1 MIDIKDFDLYQIKI
15 DRKYQE
21 NITIYYT
28 GYYNLDNINIHS
40 VNYLYLNFNK
50 VDGYIELNNENKS

>member
-50 VDGYIELNNENKS
+50 VDGYIELNNENK

>member
-28 GYYNLDNINIHS
+28 GYYNLDNIIIHS

-50 VDGYIELNNENKS
+50 IDGYIELNNEKK

>member
-1 MIDIKDFDLYQIKI
+1 MIDIKDFDLSQIKI

-40 VNYLYLNFNK
+40 VNYLCLNFNK
-50 VDGYIELNNENKS
+50 VDGYIELNNENK